1 MEKML
6 YLGLCYYDDQGYT
19 DYRGTNEF
27 VKKASKSFGIKPWRV
42 SSDDDDQVWVIFRS
56 TPEKIYGFLD
66 KFGIKQPEIDENFSF
81 KLDSIS
87 TGGWVRDKETLEES
101 GWLEYEEDYRIPFNR
116 RTLDLDKDYFEPEE
130 DGEAFESLGKEKSF
144 VILEDEDEGYDVLV
158 VSCNSGEAEKV
169 LSAVKNYGYITK
181 KEVTNVKEGNY
192 LFISNHYGGDGS
204 LTYLGDSEINF
215 ADYDGEP
222 HAVLDLVN
230 KKVIDK
236 DFIDIEFLTAPELL
250 ADFEE
255 EAETTGQF
263 TPSDEI
269 EEELAEYVGYGRSTG
284 YEGSGYRE
292 DGQYYV
298 VLDGLVVAV
307 YPTEEAA
314 RADGYNI

>member
-1 MEKML
+1 ML
-6 YLGLCYYDDQGYT
+6 YLGLCYTGDQGYT
-19 DYRGTNEF
+19 NYKGSNEF
-27 VKKASKSFGIKPWRV
+27 LKKISQEFGEKPCNV
-42 SSDDDDQVWVIFRS
+42 CSDDDDCMWVIFKS
-56 TPEKIYGFLD
+56 NSKKIFDYLSR
-66 KFGIKQPEIDENFSF
+66 FGIAESDLEEDGYFYF
-81 KLDSIS
+81 KHNSLDTSW
-87 TGGWVRDKETLEES
+87 GWVRDQETLEDC
-101 GWLEYEEDYRIPFNR
+101 GWWLGDDDYSMGYDPE
-116 RTLDLDKDYFEPEE
+116 TLDLDKDYFEPEE

-158 VSCNSGEAEKV
+158 VSCNPGEAEKV
-169 LSAVKNYGYITK
+169 LAAIEDYGYITK
-181 KEVTNVKEGNY
+181 EEVTDVKEGNY

-215 ADYDGEP
+215 TDYDGEP

-236 DFIDIEFLTAPELL
+236 DFIGIEFLTAPELL

-255 EAETTGQF
+255 EAETVGQF

-298 VLDGLVVAV
+298 VLDGLIVAV